1 MHNIEPYYNWLE
13 YYDSSTDENSHFY
26 EKEYNYELYTETIYG
41 YFIDP
46 AWDYLGSETLYCK
59 LLFID
64 YDTGNAI
71 IELMGEWNDT
81 LHNDIM
87 HFKRNIIDHLTY
99 LGINK
104 FILIGENVYN
114 FHGSDDSYYE
124 EWFEDVED
132 GWIVAINFHDH
143 VIEELQQYNVDG
155 FINLGGELQTINW
168 RTLLP
173 QNLYKVIDSLIIKRL
188 SI

>member
-13 YYDSSTDENSHFY
+13 YYDSSTDENSPFY

-59 LLFID
+59 LLFVD
-64 YDTGNAI
+64 YDNGNAI
-71 IELMGEWNDT
+71 IELIGEWNDT
-81 LHNDIM
+81 LNNDIM
-87 HFKRNIIDHLTY
+87 HLKRNIIDHLSY
-99 LGINK
+99 LGVNQ

-143 VIEELQQYNVDG
+143 VIEEFQNYNIDSYLNMGGQLQSVS
-155 FINLGGELQTINW
+155 W
-168 RTLLP
+168 RTLRP
-173 QNLYKVIDSLIIKRL
+173 QHLCAIMGELISKRL
-188 SI
+188 SM